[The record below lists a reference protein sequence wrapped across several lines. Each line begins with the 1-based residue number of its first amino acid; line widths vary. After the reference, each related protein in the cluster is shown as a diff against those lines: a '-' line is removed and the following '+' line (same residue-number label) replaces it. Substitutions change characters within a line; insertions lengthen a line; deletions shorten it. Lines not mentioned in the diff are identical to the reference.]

1 MHREAVFL
9 SELNLA
15 WIQDQLAHW
24 DCRLAEAQQAE
35 VAERRAELI
44 GARQQLA
51 SLCTGLS
58 ARDQH
63 QQAVCAQQG
72 TELTNTL
79 AHLDELAGRYAS
91 ACNDTAPAAPRFEP
105 SPRSPD
111 RRHPMA
117 TLTPAF
123 ARLRPA
129 VLAALMAWAPLSGAA
144 PQGTPITID
153 SPPAV
158 PSADIQGTIAHLEGF
173 LDQTDRYIRA
183 VQVTSERYRQYLE
196 QNKAL
201 WASCQVKADL
211 GGYEKSRF
219 SRLNVAG
226 DAECRHYATEMDQT
240 AQAVAAQLDVAVKFQ
255 KEAQF
260 FARRW

>member
-1 MHREAVFL
+1 
-9 SELNLA
+9 
-15 WIQDQLAHW
+15 
-24 DCRLAEAQQAE
+24 
-35 VAERRAELI
+35 
-44 GARQQLA
+44 
-51 SLCTGLS
+51 
-58 ARDQH
+58 
-63 QQAVCAQQG
+63 
-72 TELTNTL
+72 
-79 AHLDELAGRYAS
+79 
-91 ACNDTAPAAPRFEP
+91 
-105 SPRSPD
+105 
-111 RRHPMA
+111 MA

-129 VLAALMAWAPLSGAA
+129 ILAALMVWAPLSGAA

-173 LDQTDRYIRA
+173 LDHTDRYIRA

-211 GGYEKSRF
+211 GGYKESRF
-219 SRLNVAG
+219 SHFAVAG

-260 FARRW
+260 FAGEVVIPRIERLRIVQQMQRLDAQVQRGLSDIEAARHDYKPWLN

>member
-1 MHREAVFL
+1 MPMIPMNKRTLVAAIGLSLLSGAALAGEGEGWLQRLGNQLFAEQTTLEQSLDKQQALDADTQARLDQREYYRRMRVMHREAVFL

-105 SPRSPD
+105 QSTIP
-111 RRHPMA
+111 
-117 TLTPAF
+117 LT
-123 ARLRPA
+123 
-129 VLAALMAWAPLSGAA
+129 GD
-144 PQGTPITID
+144 TPW
-153 SPPAV
+153 
-158 PSADIQGTIAHLEGF
+158 Q
-173 LDQTDRYIRA
+173 R
-183 VQVTSERYRQYLE
+183 
-196 QNKAL
+196 
-201 WASCQVKADL
+201 
-211 GGYEKSRF
+211 
-219 SRLNVAG
+219 
-226 DAECRHYATEMDQT
+226 
-240 AQAVAAQLDVAVKFQ
+240 
-255 KEAQF
+255 
-260 FARRW
+260 